1 MKILTF
7 TTLFPNA
14 AQPIHGIFVE
24 NRLRHLLAAGRL
36 SATVLAPVPWFP
48 FTAPLFGAYAGH
60 ARAPRQARRH
70 GIEIHHPRYPV
81 LPKIGMNLA
90 PSLLYHAVRPALAR
104 LIRQGLEFDLIDAH
118 YFYPDGVAAVR
129 LGRAFGKPVT
139 ITARG
144 TDLNLIADFP
154 GPRRQ
159 IAQAA
164 AQADGLITV
173 CQALKD
179 KLVELGTAANRVVV
193 LRNGVDLEMFHPTDR
208 AAARRALAAGSPS
221 GGPPG
226 GPPGGPSGGPVLAS
240 VGHLIARKG
249 HDLVIEALPAL
260 PDATLLV
267 AGAGPERANLER
279 RAARLGVAGRVRFLG
294 RIGHDRLRQVYN
306 AADLL
311 VLASSREGWAN
322 VLLEAMACGTPVVA
336 SDIWGTPEVVAD
348 PAAGLLMAA
357 REPAALAD
365 AVRRLLARPPARAA
379 TRRYAEGFDWRATT
393 TGQIELFADLLA
405 RPRRAAVPPGRQ
417 IVH

>member
-24 NRLRHLLAAGRL
+24 TRLRHLLAAGRL

-48 FTAPLFGAYAGH
+48 FTGPLFGTYAAH

-104 LIRQGLEFDLIDAH
+104 LVRQGLEFDLIDAH

-144 TDLNLIADFP
+144 TDLNLIADLP
-154 GPRRQ
+154 GPGRQ

-164 AQADGLITV
+164 ARADGLITV

-179 KLVELGTAANRVVV
+179 KLVELGTEAGRVVV
-193 LRNGVDLEMFHPTDR
+193 LRNGVDLELFRPTDR
-208 AAARRALAAGSPS
+208 TAARQALAVADADQ
-221 GGPPG
+221 
-226 GPPGGPSGGPVLAS
+226 VLAS
-240 VGHLIARKG
+240 VGHLIGRKG
-249 HDLVIEALPAL
+249 HDLVIDALPAL

-267 AGAGPERANLER
+267 AGEGPERTNLER
-279 RAARLGVAGRVRFLG
+279 RAAALGVAGRVRLLG
-294 RIGHDRLRQVYN
+294 RIDHDRLRQVYN

-336 SDIWGTPEVVAD
+336 SKIWGTPEVVAS

-393 TGQIELFADLLA
+393 TGQIELFAELLA
-405 RPRRAAVPPGRQ
+405 RPRPGLAPPVRQ
-417 IVH
+417 IAHCGRH

>member
-24 NRLRHLLAAGRL
+24 TRLRHLLAAGRL

-48 FTAPLFGAYAGH
+48 FTGPLFGTYAAH
-60 ARAPRQARRH
+60 ARAPRRARRH

-90 PSLLYHAVRPALAR
+90 PSLLYHAVRPVLAR
-104 LIRQGLEFDLIDAH
+104 LVRQGLEFDLIDAH

-144 TDLNLIADFP
+144 TDLNLIADLP
-154 GPRRQ
+154 GPGRQ

-164 AQADGLITV
+164 ARADGLITV

-179 KLVELGTAANRVVV
+179 KLVELGTEAGRVVV
-193 LRNGVDLEMFHPTDR
+193 LRNGVDLELFHPTDR
-208 AAARRALAAGSPS
+208 TAARQALALPLAIADADQD
-221 GGPPG
+221 
-226 GPPGGPSGGPVLAS
+226 PVLAS
-240 VGHLIARKG
+240 VGHLIQRKG
-249 HDLVIEALPAL
+249 HDLVIDALPAL
-260 PDATLLV
+260 PAATLLI
-267 AGAGPERANLER
+267 AGEGPERANLER
-279 RAARLGVAGRVRFLG
+279 RAAALGVAGRVRFLG
-294 RIGHDRLRQVYN
+294 RIDHDRLRQVYN

-365 AVRRLLARPPARAA
+365 AVKRLLARPPARDA

-393 TGQIELFADLLA
+393 TGQFVLFADLLA
-405 RPRRAAVPPGRQ
+405 RPRPCFAPPVHQ
-417 IVH
+417 IVP

>member
-1 MKILTF
+1 LLTDAKYRLSHVAAPLQEGSIGNAVPAGAAPAGVPSWLRLIDRTMKILTF

-179 KLVELGTAANRVVV
+179 KLVELGTAANRVV
-193 LRNGVDLEMFHPTDR
+193 
-208 AAARRALAAGSPS
+208 AQ
-221 GGPPG
+221 GP
-226 GPPGGPSGGPVLAS
+226 
-240 VGHLIARKG
+240 
-249 HDLVIEALPAL
+249 
-260 PDATLLV
+260 
-267 AGAGPERANLER
+267 
-279 RAARLGVAGRVRFLG
+279 
-294 RIGHDRLRQVYN
+294 
-306 AADLL
+306 
-311 VLASSREGWAN
+311 
-322 VLLEAMACGTPVVA
+322 
-336 SDIWGTPEVVAD
+336 
-348 PAAGLLMAA
+348 
-357 REPAALAD
+357 
-365 AVRRLLARPPARAA
+365 
-379 TRRYAEGFDWRATT
+379 
-393 TGQIELFADLLA
+393 
-405 RPRRAAVPPGRQ
+405 
-417 IVH
+417 

>member
-24 NRLRHLLAAGRL
+24 NRLRHLLASGRL
-36 SATVLAPVPWFP
+36 GATVLAPVPWFP
-48 FTAPLFGAYAGH
+48 FTAPLFGAYAAH
-60 ARAPRQARRH
+60 ARAPRRACRH

-81 LPKIGMNLA
+81 LPKVGMNLA

-104 LIRQGLEFDLIDAH
+104 LVRQGLEFDLIDAH

-144 TDLNLIADFP
+144 TDLNLIADLP

-164 AQADGLITV
+164 ARADGLITV
-173 CQALKD
+173 CRALKD

-193 LRNGVDLEMFHPTDR
+193 LRNGVDLELFRPTDR
-208 AAARRALAAGSPS
+208 TAARHALAVAHTDQN
-221 GGPPG
+221 
-226 GPPGGPSGGPVLAS
+226 PVLAS

-249 HDLVIEALPAL
+249 HDLVIDALPAL
-260 PDATLLV
+260 PAATLLI
-267 AGAGPERANLER
+267 AGEGPERANLER
-279 RAARLGVAGRVRFLG
+279 RATALGVSGRVRFLG
-294 RIGHDRLRQVYN
+294 RIDHDRLRQVYN

-365 AVRRLLARPPARAA
+365 AVNRLLARPPARDA

-393 TGQIELFADLLA
+393 TGQIELFAALLA
-405 RPRRAAVPPGRQ
+405 RPRRAAAPPVRQ